1 MKKIAIFSI
10 IFILID
16 QIIKLLITNNV
27 VYLDSIEIIPNFFYL
42 THVHNEGAAWSIF
55 SGNTLFLIL
64 IAIAVLVFIY
74 LFFLKG
80 KKLSNIETFTYS
92 LLIGGIIGNLIDRI
106 VFKYV
111 IDYLEFIFG
120 SYHYPVFNFADICI
134 VVSVITLIIYSFKEE
149 VCKKSK

>member
-10 IFILID
+10 VFILID
-16 QIIKLLITNNV
+16 QIIKLLITNNI
-27 VYLDSIEIIPNFFYL
+27 VYLNSIEIIPNFFYL

-74 LFFLKG
+74 LFFIKG
-80 KKLSNIETFTYS
+80 KKLSNIETITYS

>member
-10 IFILID
+10 VFILID
-16 QIIKLLITNNV
+16 QIIKLLITNNIA
-27 VYLDSIEIIPNFFYL
+27 YLDSIEIIPNFFYL

-64 IAIAVLVFIY
+64 IAIIVLVFIY
-74 LFFLKG
+74 LFLIKG
-80 KKLSNIETFTYS
+80 KKIGKIENFTYS
-92 LLIGGIIGNLIDRI
+92 MLIGGIIGNLIDRI

-134 VVSVITLIIYSFKEE
+134 VVSVIILVVCSFKED
-149 VCKKSK
+149 VCKKLK